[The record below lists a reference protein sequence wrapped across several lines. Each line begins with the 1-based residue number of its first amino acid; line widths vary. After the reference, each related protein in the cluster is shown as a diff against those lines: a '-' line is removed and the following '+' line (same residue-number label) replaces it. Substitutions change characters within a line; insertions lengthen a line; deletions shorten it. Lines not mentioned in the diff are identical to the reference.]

1 MSARTV
7 LSVSLVSVVS
17 LMVACRVEVGPPEPD
32 NSSSSSSSSSSGT
45 TPTPTP
51 TPAPTPTAPPPDTAP
66 PEVQALFG
74 TQVTASPDK
83 IKGTFSDSVQAN
95 GNIIDTRFR
104 FEKER
109 IVGGVHCIINGKDI
123 LTGGVLGISAI
134 DLESKTGSFE
144 VKEVNIFTKTK
155 EGETC
160 TARIDAAK
168 WTYTVNGVALE
179 LKPEGKEGFV
189 KMQKV
194 GD

>member
-7 LSVSLVSVVS
+7 LSVSLVSLLS
-17 LMVACRVEVGPPEPD
+17 LMACRVEVGPPEPD
-32 NSSSSSSSSSSGT
+32 NSSSSSSSSSSGS

-83 IKGTFSDSVQAN
+83 IKGVFSDNVQAN
-95 GNIIDTRFR
+95 GNTIDTRFR
-104 FEKER
+104 FEKDR
-109 IVGGVHCIINGKDI
+109 IIGGVHCIINGKDI
-123 LTGGVLGISAI
+123 MAGGVLGISTI
-134 DLESKTGSFE
+134 DLESKTGTFD

-155 EGETC
+155 DGETC

-168 WTYTVNGVALE
+168 WTYTVTALALE

>member
-7 LSVSLVSVVS
+7 VSVSLVSLVS
-17 LMVACRVEVGPPEPD
+17 LVMACRVEVGPPEPD
-32 NSSSSSSSSSSGT
+32 NSSSSSSSSSSG

-74 TQVTASPDK
+74 AQVTASPDK
-83 IKGTFSDSVQAN
+83 IKGVFSDSVQAN
-95 GNIIDTRFR
+95 GNTIDTRFR
-104 FEKER
+104 FEKDR
-109 IVGGVHCIINGKDI
+109 IVGGVHCIVNGKDI
-123 LTGGVLGISAI
+123 MVGGFVGIPAI
-134 DLESKTGSFE
+134 DLETKAGTFE
-144 VKEVNIFTKTK
+144 VKEAGIFTKTK
-155 EGETC
+155 DGETC
-160 TARIDAAK
+160 TARLDVAK
-168 WTYTVNGVALE
+168 WSYTVTALALE

>member
-7 LSVSLVSVVS
+7 LSVSLVSLLS
-17 LMVACRVEVGPPEPD
+17 LMACRVEVGPPESD
-32 NSSSSSSSSSSGT
+32 NSSSSSSSSSSGS

-83 IKGTFSDSVQAN
+83 IKGVFSDSVQAN
-95 GNIIDTRFR
+95 GNTIDTRFR

-123 LTGGVLGISAI
+123 MVGGFVPIAAI
-134 DLESKTGSFE
+134 DLETKTGTFE
-144 VKEVNIFTKTK
+144 VKEAGIFTKTK
-155 EGETC
+155 DGETC
-160 TARIDAAK
+160 TARLDAAK
-168 WTYTVNGVALE
+168 WTYTVTTLALE